1 MAPSKQLSI
10 GPMGLERVAT
20 PVASPSKLVAPVDLC
35 ALLDSA
41 FKAEGH
47 TGQIAGA
54 MLGMSPQGYSKAI
67 GPQYVD
73 NPVMKRL
80 GSPENRRV
88 LIKFLA
94 FASEVV
100 GVEVH
105 ETVHVR
111 VLRDLHRVLKAV
123 GE

>member
-1 MAPSKQLSI
+1 MASSKQLGI

-20 PVASPSKLVAPVDLC
+20 AVASPSNLVATVDLC
-35 ALLDSA
+35 GLLDQA
-41 FKAEGH
+41 FRAEGY
-47 TGQIAGA
+47 TAQLAGG
-54 MLGMSPQGYSKAI
+54 MLGMSPQSYSKAI
-67 GPQYVD
+67 NPQYVD

-80 GSPENRRV
+80 GHPDNRKV
-88 LIKFLA
+88 LTRWLS
-94 FASEVV
+94 FACEAS

-111 VLRDLHRVLKAV
+111 VLRDLNRVLKAV